1 MGSERS
7 KSALNCHG
15 QPKHFPPMISNSSNI
30 WTVRASNL
38 IHSGMF
44 DVVENEAQLAAVAD
58 RLSRNVANAVLSAS
72 GRRSHGIPNVDR
84 GRPGHFSEA
93 NPNWEATT
101 IWTTAIMTALLF
113 FAAIILHELSHA
125 AIARL
130 RGLPV

>member
-58 RLSRNVANAVLSAS
+58 GLSRNVANAVLSES

-84 GRPGHFSEA
+84 GRPGHWSRSVNRLSCLHKTQSRTDPEA
-93 NPNWEATT
+93 CSAGAQPSR
-101 IWTTAIMTALLF
+101 ALN
-113 FAAIILHELSHA
+113 
-125 AIARL
+125 R
-130 RGLPV
+130 V